1 MIDLN
6 SITLT
11 LEQIAPGKRA
21 ILLRVGEQK
30 KYNDDGTA
38 TDEIIGTTYLC
49 VSESRNYEK
58 FNVKVL
64 KEHQNEPVI
73 TDEQLKDAGK
83 VYITFDNFSAK
94 LYQLRD
100 SGGSITDRKGG
111 FNSRAKFD
119 VTCTATKASIIQ
131 PTKRA
136 TE

>member
-38 TDEIIGTTYLC
+38 TDEIIGTTYFC
-49 VSESRNYEK
+49 VSEARNYEK
-58 FNVKVL
+58 FAVKIL

-83 VYITFDNFSAK
+83 VYVTFDGFGAK
-94 LYQLRD
+94 IYQLRD
-100 SGGSITDRKGG
+100 SGGSSTGG

-119 VTCTATKASIIQ
+119 VTCTATRASIIQ